1 MTLREALEAA
11 REHGQA
17 VGHFNIS
24 DSNQLNGI
32 CAAARELNVPVVIGV
47 SEGEREYV
55 GMKKTVAMA
64 FAAHEEFGVPVF
76 VNADHTHSIDGCKQ
90 AIEDGCDAV
99 IFDGAK
105 LSLDENIAQTK
116 EVVAYARQCGRDVLI
131 EGELGYIGSSSKVMD
146 ERPEGAGVELTKPE
160 DAARFVAE
168 TEVDLLAPS
177 VGNLHGMLKSGN
189 PRLDIGRISEIALA
203 THKPLVLHG
212 GSGIA
217 DDDFRAAIR
226 AGMRIVHINTE
237 IRIAYRKGIE
247 QGLARD
253 AEETTPAKY
262 LDAGRDAVQAVV
274 KARLALFSGR

>member
-11 REHGQA
+11 RVRGQA

-32 CAAARELNVPVVIGV
+32 CAAARELKVPVVIGV
-47 SEGEREYV
+47 SEGEREFV

-64 FAAHEEFGVPVF
+64 FAAHEEFGIPVF
-76 VNADHTHSIDGCKQ
+76 VNADHTHSIEGCKQ

-131 EGELGYIGSSSKVMD
+131 EGELGYIGTSSKVLD
-146 ERPEGAGVELTKPE
+146 ERPEGAGIELTSPE
-160 DAARFVAE
+160 DAARFVTE
-168 TEVDLLAPS
+168 TGVDLLAPS

-189 PRLDIGRISEIALA
+189 PRLDIRRISEIALA

-237 IRIAYRKGIE
+237 IRVAYRKGIE
-247 QGLARD
+247 QGLAKD

-274 KARLALFSGR
+274 RARLGLFSGA